1 MSVLFLRIGR
11 MSYASARDLPSFL
24 ELEQQVKVLR
34 LFGKANRERAASI
47 ELQMRELSDTVDA
60 FYALLGGK
68 HWIFHDE
75 LSLEAIRTILAT
87 AGGDADRA
95 EQMLIEHYNNPE
107 NLTRMLLPLR
117 KLPAMRRR
125 LDLVDRARQDYFAGR
140 FYATIHV
147 LLSVMDGFVNEF
159 ETMRRGLHARKPEE
173 LHAWDSV
180 VGHHLGLGHAHKT
193 FTRGRSATQEEPVY
207 ELYRNGIVH
216 GSLLNYDNII
226 VATKA
231 FNRLLAV
238 ADWAFAREKEQ
249 QRQNEEPPTWSNVG
263 RQLKQLLGVTREQAE
278 IDHIN
283 RQWRPIEY
291 LPGSE
296 AFINHPVHLHTQQ
309 LLTFWIR
316 GNYGALS
323 DLVSHDLHRRHG
335 KSVRSA
341 VRRAY
346 EVFPLTDFEICSI
359 RHDMAAAC
367 TVTAVLDHSGGM
379 RVAAELR
386 WVRENDQA
394 HPRPEPMPGQWRLVL
409 EPRHFLARAT
419 PLPSR

>member
-1 MSVLFLRIGR
+1 M
-11 MSYASARDLPSFL
+11 
-24 ELEQQVKVLR
+24 
-34 LFGKANRERAASI
+34 RA
-47 ELQMRELSDTVDA
+47 LSDTVDA
-60 FYALLGGK
+60 FYALLGDK
-68 HWIFHDE
+68 HWIFHDQ
-75 LSLEAIRTILAT
+75 LSLEAVRTILAG

-95 EQMLIEHYNNPE
+95 EQLLIECYNDLE
-107 NLTRMLLPLR
+107 NLPLMLLPLR

-125 LDLVDRARQDYFAGR
+125 LDLVERARQDYFAGR
-140 FYATIHV
+140 FYATVHV

-159 ETMRRGLHARKPEE
+159 ETARRGLHARKPEE

-180 VGHHLGLGHAHKT
+180 VGHHLGLAHAHKT
-193 FTRGRSATQEEPVY
+193 FIKGRTATQEEPVY

-216 GSLLNYDNII
+216 GSILNYDNIT

-238 ADWAFAREKEQ
+238 ADWALAREKEQ
-249 QRQNEEPPTWSNVG
+249 QRQAEEPPTWSSVG
-263 RQLKQLLGVTREQAE
+263 RQFKQLLGAAREQGE
-278 IDHIN
+278 IDRIN
-283 RQWRPIEY
+283 KRWRPVEH

-296 AFINHPVHLHTQQ
+296 AFTSHPAYVQTHQ
-309 LLTFWIR
+309 LLTCWSR
-316 GNYGALS
+316 RNYGSLS
-323 DLVSHDLHRRHG
+323 DLVTHDLHIKHG

-346 EVFPLTDFEICSI
+346 EPFPLADFEIRSI

-386 WVRENDQA
+386 WVRENGQA
-394 HPRPEPMPGQWRLVL
+394 HPRPEPLPGQWRLVL

-419 PLPSR
+419 PLPPG